1 VRRRTVLGCFIGDG
15 GGRNEGLIAL
25 RIEAVDGRGIARG
38 RVDETAAF
46 EADVVVVLIFV
57 FGTELSQLALLAL
70 TQAETRRGMD
80 NSIGI
85 EDVAIVGGFVEGRR
99 GGREV
104 HFG

>member
-15 GGRNEGLIAL
+15 GGNEGSIAL

-46 EADVVVVLIFV
+46 GAVVVVVLVFV
-57 FGTELSQLALLAL
+57 FGIEMSDLTLLAL
-70 TQAETRRGMD
+70 TLAETRRGMD
-80 NSIGI
+80 DGVDV
-85 EDVAIVGGFVEGRR
+85 EDVAVVGGFVEGRR
-99 GGREV
+99 GGGEV